1 MSVYD
6 KAHELARAI
15 SQSNEY
21 LDLKNAFERIEND
34 EEAKNMYKN
43 FREKQIELQLEKMAG
58 KNIEEK
64 TAQLEKLVQVL
75 SFNEDLRH
83 LLESEARFAILA
95 SDVQEILG
103 KALDLKLEDW

>member
-34 EEAKNMYKN
+34 EEAKNMY
-43 FREKQIELQLEKMAG
+43 
-58 KNIEEK
+58 
-64 TAQLEKLVQVL
+64 
-75 SFNEDLRH
+75 
-83 LLESEARFAILA
+83 
-95 SDVQEILG
+95 
-103 KALDLKLEDW
+103 